1 MGERLFKYHG
11 LGNDFVVLDRRQVG
25 RDIGAAESVRLCDRR
40 LGVGADGVLV
50 LLPSPGA
57 AARMVVH
64 NADGSVAEMC
74 GNGIR
79 CAVKYLVDRSSD
91 RPDTVT
97 VLTGAGALPCKV
109 RYDDKGVSEVE
120 VAMGRPSLVAPNLPS
135 AASGKPWV

>member
-64 NADGSVAEMC
+64 NADGSIAEMC

-79 CAVKYLVDRSSD
+79 CAVKHLL
-91 RPDTVT
+91 DTDYSNAEHGGIET
-97 VLTGAGALPCKV
+97 RAGML
-109 RYDDKGVSEVE
+109 
-120 VAMGRPSLVAPNLPS
+120 
-135 AASGKPWV
+135 